1 MYSID
6 KEALYRRPKKMIAEE
21 REREREIMDN
31 KRMGEELYNGEKR
44 SKRNMKKCHK
54 YYKKS

>member
-21 REREREIMDN
+21 REREREILDN
-31 KRMGEELYNGEKR
+31 KRMGEELDNGE
-44 SKRNMKKCHK
+44 KRNMKKCHK
-54 YYKKS
+54 YYKKC